1 MTIQVSDITAKNFKS
16 KLAGFKNS
24 MLTQRDN
31 LQEFLE
37 FGLLHYKENGN
48 TVYLSQ
54 TLNVC
59 VGVKALPTNAIK
71 EYIKEHAN
79 VQWKKN
85 KDGDMVFKKVGKQV
99 EVTMP
104 SVIWY
109 NSKHVAKDQAKA
121 DMDVLARTKSLLT
134 SLTKAL
140 NDGHVKEGQHEIAIK
155 IQKDLEG
162 LLTA

>member
-16 KLAGFKNS
+16 KLAGFKTS
-24 MLTQRDN
+24 ILTQRDN

-37 FGLLHYKENGN
+37 FGLLHYKKHGN
-48 TVYLSQ
+48 TLYLSQ

-59 VGVKALPTNAIK
+59 VGVKALPTKAIK
-71 EYIKEHAN
+71 DYIKDHAN
-79 VQWKKN
+79 VTWAKN
-85 KDGDMVFKKVGKQV
+85 KDGDMIFKKSGKQV

-121 DMDVLARTKSLLT
+121 DMDVLARTKTLLT
-134 SLTKAL
+134 SLNNAL
-140 NDGHVKEGQHEIAIK
+140 KDGHVKEGQHEIALKIK
-155 IQKDLEG
+155 QDLEG